1 MPYPGSCS
9 NTAKIDTIDTVV
21 DGIETHVHATET
33 TVGTINTNVS
43 NLAPAYGNQSVAPDN
58 AAGADIVA
66 AGAWTLGDYTANIIA
81 GASNVTIIGIH
92 LYSINAPGTFQVN
105 LYYGTTKFC
114 SAVFSLAEVAV
125 VNRVYI
131 PVRSQKITG
140 DIRAKLESA
149 AGGSETAKIKLI
161 YV

>member
-9 NTAKIDTIDTVV
+9 KSVVIDDIHADLAVV
-21 DGIETHVHATET
+21 DGIVDTI
-33 TVGTINTNVS
+33 TVNVS

-125 VNRVYI
+125 VNHVFI